1 MHTSA
6 MDEPPTGRGRRV
18 VPTTLAVLVLLA
30 VVALASQGGTP
41 LGTGGARRPS
51 DRLLDYVVSGFLA
64 LMVVGVVLMAFL
76 FVAGRD
82 ALRDVAMQRK
92 RRSPVLGVVVLA
104 LVLIAMAVVIRNLRE
119 DQRAVPR
126 LPGIQ
131 TARVPGATG
140 TTGTSGGGETKPYE
154 PEFTLWP
161 VLIVAGLATGAGVAL
176 LAAARARS
184 RARPG
189 GETTLA
195 EAIGD
200 LLDET
205 LDDLRAERD
214 ARRAVIRAYARL
226 ERTLAAYGFPRRPA
240 EAPHEYLERMLADL
254 AVSSRSIA
262 RLTTLYERAKFSQHE
277 VPAAMKEDAID
288 ALETVRDELRAAE
301 LQAERER
308 AAALEAARERAAL

>member
-18 VPTTLAVLVLLA
+18 VPTTLAVLVLLG

-51 DRLLDYVVSGFLA
+51 DRLLDYVVSGFLT
-64 LMVVGVVLMAFL
+64 LMAVGVVLMVLL
-76 FVAGRD
+76 FFAGRD
-82 ALRDVAMQRK
+82 ALRDLALQRK

-104 LVLIAMAVVIRNLRE
+104 LVLIALAVVVRNLGD

-126 LPGIQ
+126 VPGVQ
-131 TARVPGATG
+131 TAGAPGATG
-140 TTGTSGGGETKPYE
+140 TERTGEQKRYE
-154 PEFTLWP
+154 PEFTLVP
-161 VLIVAGLATGAGVAL
+161 VLIVAGLAVGAGVAL
-176 LAAARARS
+176 LAAARARR
-184 RARPG
+184 RARPGG

-195 EAIGD
+195 EAVGD
-200 LLDET
+200 VLDET

-226 ERTLAAYGFPRRPA
+226 ERTLAAYGLPRRPS
-240 EAPHEYLERMLADL
+240 EAPHEYLERMLTDL
-254 AVSSRSIA
+254 AVSSRAIA
-262 RLTTLYERAKFSQHE
+262 RLTALYERAKFSQHE
-277 VPAAMKEDAID
+277 VAAAMKDGAID

-308 AAALEAARERAAL
+308 AAALEAARERATL

>member
-41 LGTGGARRPS
+41 LGTGGARHPS

-64 LMVVGVVLMAFL
+64 LMAVGAVGIVLL
-76 FVAGRD
+76 VLAGRD
-82 ALRDVAMQRK
+82 ALREVAMQRK
-92 RRSPVLGVVVLA
+92 RRSPALGVVVLA
-104 LVLIAMAVVIRNLRE
+104 LVLIVLAVVIRNLGD

-126 LPGIQ
+126 VPGVQ
-131 TARVPGATG
+131 TARTPGATG
-140 TTGTSGGGETKPYE
+140 TERGGEQTRYE
-154 PEFTLWP
+154 PEFTLVP
-161 VLIVAGLATGAGVAL
+161 VLIVAGLAAGAGIAL
-176 LAAARARS
+176 LAAARARR

-189 GETTLA
+189 GGGEATLA

-200 LLDET
+200 VLDET

-226 ERTLAAYGFPRRPA
+226 ERTLAAYGLPRRPS

-254 AVSSRSIA
+254 AVSPRAVA
-262 RLTTLYERAKFSQHE
+262 RLTALYERAKFSQHE
-277 VPAAMKEDAID
+277 VAVAMKDDAID

-301 LQAERER
+301 LQAEHER
-308 AAALEAARERAAL
+308 AAALEAARERAAP

>member
-6 MDEPPTGRGRRV
+6 MDEPPTGRRRRV

-64 LMVVGVVLMAFL
+64 VMAIGVVLIVLLFL
-76 FVAGRD
+76 AGRD
-82 ALRDVAMQRK
+82 AMREVALQRK

-104 LVLIAMAVVIRNLRE
+104 LVLIALAVIVRSLRD

-126 LPGIQ
+126 LPGLQ
-131 TARVPGATG
+131 TAIATS
-140 TTGTSGGGETKPYE
+140 TTGANEGGEPKPYD

-161 VLIVAGLATGAGVAL
+161 VLIVAGLSVGAGVAL
-176 LAAARARS
+176 LAAARARR

-189 GETTLA
+189 GGEATLA

-200 LLDET
+200 VLDET

-226 ERTLAAYGFPRRPA
+226 ERTLAAYGFPRRPS

-254 AVSSRSIA
+254 AVSSLAVA

-277 VPAAMKEDAID
+277 VAAAMKEDAID
-288 ALETVRDELRAAE
+288 ALERVRDELRAAE
-301 LQAERER
+301 LEAERER

>member
-6 MDEPPTGRGRRV
+6 MDKPPTGHRRHV
-18 VPTTLAVLVLLA
+18 VPATLAVLVLLA

-64 LMVVGVVLMAFL
+64 LMAIGVVLIVLL
-76 FVAGRD
+76 FFAGRD
-82 ALRDVAMQRK
+82 AMREVALQRK
-92 RRSPVLGVVVLA
+92 RPSPVLGVVVLA
-104 LVLIAMAVVIRNLRE
+104 LVLTALAMIVRNLGD

-126 LPGIQ
+126 F
-131 TARVPGATG
+131 PGAQTGTLTGRTG
-140 TTGTSGGGETKPYE
+140 TTGGGEQKPYD
-154 PEFTLWP
+154 PEFTLVP
-161 VLIVAGLATGAGVAL
+161 VLIVAGLAAGAGVAL
-176 LAAARARS
+176 LAAARARR

-189 GETTLA
+189 AGEATLA

-200 LLDET
+200 VLDET

-240 EAPHEYLERMLADL
+240 EAPHEYLKRMLADL
-254 AVSSRSIA
+254 AVSSRAVA

-277 VPAAMKEDAID
+277 VPAAMKEDAIG

-301 LQAERER
+301 LEAERER
-308 AAALEAARERAAL
+308 AAALETARERAAL

>member
-6 MDEPPTGRGRRV
+6 MDEPPTGRRRRV
-18 VPTTLAVLVLLA
+18 VPATLAVLVLLA

-64 LMVVGVVLMAFL
+64 LMAVGVVLIVLLFL
-76 FVAGRD
+76 TGRD
-82 ALRDVAMQRK
+82 AMREVALQRK
-92 RRSPVLGVVVLA
+92 RRSPVFGVLVLA
-104 LVLIAMAVVIRNLRE
+104 LVLIALAVIVRNLRD
-119 DQRAVPR
+119 DQRVVPR
-126 LPGIQ
+126 LPGLQ
-131 TARVPGATG
+131 TATATG
-140 TTGTSGGGETKPYE
+140 TTETNGGGEPKPYE

-161 VLIVAGLATGAGVAL
+161 VLIVAGLSVGAGVAL
-176 LAAARARS
+176 LAAARARR

-189 GETTLA
+189 GGEATLS

-200 LLDET
+200 VLDET

-226 ERTLAAYGFPRRPA
+226 ERTLAAYGYPRRPS

-254 AVSSRSIA
+254 AVSSLAVA
-262 RLTTLYERAKFSQHE
+262 RLTALYERAKFSQHE
-277 VPAAMKEDAID
+277 VAAAMKDDAIG
-288 ALETVRDELRAAE
+288 ALERVRDELRAAE
-301 LQAERER
+301 LEAERER

>member
-6 MDEPPTGRGRRV
+6 MDEPPTGRRRHV

-51 DRLLDYVVSGFLA
+51 DRLLDYVVSGFLT
-64 LMVVGVVLMAFL
+64 LMAVGVVLIVLLAF
-76 FVAGRD
+76 VGRD

-92 RRSPVLGVVVLA
+92 RRSPVLGVVVLT
-104 LVLIAMAVVIRNLRE
+104 LVLIVIAVVVHNLGD

-126 LPGIQ
+126 
-131 TARVPGATG
+131 VPVVGTGTPTG
-140 TTGTSGGGETKPYE
+140 TTGTNAGGEQKRYE

-161 VLIVAGLATGAGVAL
+161 VLIVAGLAVGAGVAL
-176 LAAARARS
+176 LAAARAR
-184 RARPG
+184 RRGLPAD
-189 GETTLA
+189 GETGLA
-195 EAIGD
+195 EALGD
-200 LLDET
+200 VLDET

-226 ERTLAAYGFPRRPA
+226 ERTLAAYGYPRRPA
-240 EAPHEYLERMLADL
+240 EAPHEYLERMLTEL
-254 AVSSRSIA
+254 AVSSRAIA

-277 VPAAMKEDAID
+277 VAAAMKEDAID
-288 ALETVRDELRAAE
+288 ALQTVRDELRAAE
-301 LQAERER
+301 LEAERER

>member
-6 MDEPPTGRGRRV
+6 MDEPPAGRRRRV
-18 VPTTLAVLVLLA
+18 VPATLAVLVLLG

-51 DRLLDYVVSGFLA
+51 DRLLDYVVSGFLS
-64 LMVVGVVLMAFL
+64 LMAVGVVGIVLL
-76 FVAGRD
+76 LLTGRD
-82 ALRDVAMQRK
+82 AMREVALQRK
-92 RRSPVLGVVVLA
+92 RRSPVFGVLVLA
-104 LVLIAMAVVIRNLRE
+104 LVLIALAVIVRNLGD

-126 LPGIQ
+126 LPGLQ
-131 TARVPGATG
+131 TALATG
-140 TTGTSGGGETKPYE
+140 TTGTTGGGEPKPYD

-161 VLIVAGLATGAGVAL
+161 VLIVAGLSVGAGVAL
-176 LAAARARS
+176 LAAARARR

-189 GETTLA
+189 GDEATLA

-200 LLDET
+200 VLDET

-226 ERTLAAYGFPRRPA
+226 ERTLAAYGYPRRPS

-254 AVSSRSIA
+254 AVSSLAVA

-277 VPAAMKEDAID
+277 VAAAMKEDAID
-288 ALETVRDELRAAE
+288 ALERVRDELRAAE
-301 LQAERER
+301 LEVERER